1 MSIWSK
7 YSTTLSS
14 SSSKATEGLKRRGAQ
29 LTRCL
34 ASSRGSACRSITDR
48 NTVFPN
54 TGHAS
59 RAAQPA
65 PSRNS
70 TPHSKR
76 VTQPPEPSQ
85 LLVNFWPERSLE
97 QQLMSARLTATI
109 RYNLQSRA
117 TRRCSTPISPSSPL
131 SLLGLMRQF
140 LEMAGRK
147 VCLPSSRDFRSRN
160 PSLWARGAAMIGRR
174 GISPGLVDQNNCL
187 LKDYCCIHLS
197 PKTFNRSDKPATRAI

>member
-1 MSIWSK
+1 DAARLPRAGEGVAAAVLRQAGVCDVRRKKCHGQMSIWSK

-14 SSSKATEGLKRRGAQ
+14 PSSKATEGLKRRGAQ

-109 RYNLQSRA
+109 RYSLQSRA

-131 SLLGLMRQF
+131 SLPGPMSQV
-140 LEMAGRK
+140 LEMAARK
-147 VCLPSSRDFRSRN
+147 VCLPSSRDVRS
-160 PSLWARGAAMIGRR
+160 LAYGRA
-174 GISPGLVDQNNCL
+174 L
-187 LKDYCCIHLS
+187 LQ
-197 PKTFNRSDKPATRAI
+197 